1 MAVYFDCNATT
12 PIDPRVRDAMWEVLD
27 GQYGNPGSRL
37 HSFGERAWR
46 AVQTARDQ
54 IADVV
59 GARRHEVVFTS
70 GATESNNLALL
81 GLAEHGRR
89 ISKRHIVSTKIEH
102 LAVLEPLQALGRQ
115 GFEVT
120 LVPPTPGGWV
130 DADAVCDAIREDTL
144 LVSVMQINNET
155 GVRQPIDEIADRLAN
170 RDVFFHVDA
179 AQGFGKELAAL
190 RNQRIDLISV
200 TAHKIYGPQGIG
212 ALITRRRGFDL
223 PPLAPVQYGGGQ
235 ELGLRSGTLPV
246 HLIVGFGLAAQLAMQ
261 EHEQRTEA
269 CRRLRTRLLETLAP
283 LQPIIHGDPDRTL
296 PHVLNVAFPGLDSER
311 VIEAVGDL
319 IAISNGSAC
328 TTLCASASHV
338 LSAMGLPPEQI
349 DGAVRFSWCHSTP
362 LPDFVAL
369 QRAIANCSPSSAGA
383 N

>member
-12 PIDPRVRDAMWEVLD
+12 PIDPRVRAAMWDALD
-27 GQYGNPGSRL
+27 GQYGNAGSRL

-46 AVQTARDQ
+46 AIQTARDQ

-70 GATESNNLALL
+70 GATESNNIALL

-89 ISKRHIVSTKIEH
+89 TSKRHIVSTQIEH

-115 GFEVT
+115 GFEIT
-120 LVPPTPGGWV
+120 LIPPTPGGWV
-130 DADAVCDAIREDTL
+130 DADAVCDAVREDTL
-144 LVSVMQINNET
+144 LVSVMQVNNET
-155 GVRQPIDEIADRLAN
+155 GVRQPIEQIADRLAN

-179 AQGFGKELAAL
+179 AQGFGKELVAL
-190 RNQRIDLISV
+190 RHQRIDLISV

-223 PPLAPVQYGGGQ
+223 PPLTPIQHGGGQ

-246 HLIVGFGLAAQLAMQ
+246 HLIVGFGLAAELAVN
-261 EHEQRTEA
+261 EHEERAAA
-269 CRRLRTRLLETLAP
+269 CRRLQAHLVESLAP
-283 LQPIIHGDPDRTL
+283 LKPIIHGDPDRTL

-311 VIEAVGDL
+311 IIEAVGDL
-319 IAISNGSAC
+319 VAISNGSAC

-338 LSAMGLPPEQI
+338 LTAMGLPPEQI
-349 DGAVRFSWCHSTP
+349 DGAVRFSWCHSTA
-362 LPDFVAL
+362 LPDFLAL
-369 QRAIANCSPSSAGA
+369 QRAIANCYSGA
-383 N
+383 STN

>member
-12 PIDPRVRDAMWEVLD
+12 PIDPRVRAAMWEVLD
-27 GQYGNPGSRL
+27 GQHGNAGSRL

-81 GLAEHGRR
+81 GLADHGRR
-89 ISKRHIVSTKIEH
+89 TAKRHIVSTQIEH

-115 GFEVT
+115 GFEIT

-130 DADAVCDAIREDTL
+130 DADAVCDAVREDTL
-144 LVSVMQINNET
+144 LVSVMQVNNET
-155 GVRQPIDEIADRLAN
+155 GVRQPIDEFADRLAN

-190 RNQRIDLISV
+190 RHQRIDLISV

-223 PPLAPVQYGGGQ
+223 PPLTPIQHGGGQ

-246 HLIVGFGLAAQLAMQ
+246 HLIAGFGLAAELAAN
-261 EHEQRTEA
+261 EHEQRSAA
-269 CRRLRTRLLETLAP
+269 CLRLRTHLVESLAP
-283 LQPIIHGDPDRTL
+283 LQPIVHGDPDRTL

-311 VIEAVGDL
+311 VIEAVGEL
-319 IAISNGSAC
+319 VAISNGSAC

-338 LSAMGLPPEQI
+338 LTAMGVPPEQI
-349 DGAVRFSWCHSTP
+349 DGAVRFSWCHATP
-362 LPDFVAL
+362 LPDFLAL
-369 QRAIANCSPSSAGA
+369 QRAIANCLPSSASA